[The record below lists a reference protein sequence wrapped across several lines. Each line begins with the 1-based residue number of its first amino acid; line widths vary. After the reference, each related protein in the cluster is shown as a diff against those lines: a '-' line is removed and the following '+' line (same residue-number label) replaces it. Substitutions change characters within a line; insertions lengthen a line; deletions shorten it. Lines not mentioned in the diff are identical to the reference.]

1 MLIGSLQ
8 KGGRVLAVDTQY
20 AYAVGKIRALEKRL
34 LDRAR
39 MERMIDARSPEE
51 ALKVLFEAGYE
62 SGSDDYADVYEYENL
77 LKNEQVK
84 VYKLLKSIA
93 PEPEAFDIF
102 LFQNDYHNIKVLLKA
117 EFLGQNNDYM
127 LIDTG
132 TVPVAEL
139 KKIIAERNL
148 TQMPDTMQNAVEEC
162 IDVFNRTNDPQAIDI
177 ILDRATFQQMQ
188 EYAAKSG
195 YKFVSGLVQLITDL
209 TNIKIFLRGR
219 STGKKWD
226 TLQKILLPGGS
237 IDKKVFIEH
246 LDDTLESFVNSIKSK
261 PYGSICEEGIE
272 NFNNTGSLSKLE
284 RLTDNYIMSYIKKA
298 KYVALGI
305 EPLIAYLWAKEN
317 EIKNARI
324 IMVGKINNI
333 SSEVIR
339 ERLRETYV

>member
-1 MLIGSLQ
+1 M
-8 KGGRVLAVDTQY
+8 AVDTQY

-34 LDRAR
+34 LDRSR

-51 ALKVLFEAGYE
+51 ALKVLLEAGYE
-62 SGSDDYADVYEYENL
+62 SGSDDYSDVYEYESL
-77 LKNEQVK
+77 LKNEQLK
-84 VYKLLKSIA
+84 VYMLLKSIA
-93 PEPEAFDIF
+93 PEPEVFDIF

-117 EFLGQNNDYM
+117 EFLDQNCDYM

-132 TVPVAEL
+132 TIPVAEL
-139 KKIIAERNL
+139 KKMIGERDL
-148 TQMPDTMQNAVEEC
+148 TRMTKTMRNAVEES
-162 IDVFNRTNDPQAIDI
+162 IDVFNRTNDPQDIDI
-177 ILDRATFQQMQ
+177 ILDRASFQQMQ
-188 EYAAKSG
+188 EYAASSG
-195 YKFVSGLVQLITDL
+195 YKFVFELVQLMTDL

-226 TLQKILLPGGS
+226 SLQKILLPGGS
-237 IDKKVFIEH
+237 IDKRVFIEN
-246 LDDTLESFVNSIKSK
+246 LEGTLESFVSFIKSK
-261 PYGSICEEGIE
+261 PYGSICVDGIE
-272 NFNNTGSLSKLE
+272 NFNSTGSLSKFE
-284 RLTDNYIMSYIKKA
+284 RLTDNYVMSYIKKA

>member
-1 MLIGSLQ
+1 MAL
-8 KGGRVLAVDTQY
+8 DTQY

-39 MERMIDARSPEE
+39 MERMIDARSAEE
-51 ALKVLFEAGYE
+51 ALKVLLEAGYE
-62 SGSDDYADVYEYENL
+62 SGSDDYSDVYEYESL
-77 LKNEQVK
+77 LKNEQLK
-84 VYKLLKSIA
+84 LYRLLKSIA

-102 LFQNDYHNIKVLLKA
+102 LLQNDYHNIKVLLKA
-117 EFLGQNNDYM
+117 EFLGQDYDYL

-132 TVPVAEL
+132 TIPVADL
-139 KKIIAERNL
+139 KKMIGERDL
-148 TQMPDTMQNAVEEC
+148 TKMSNTMRSAVEES
-162 IDVFNRTNDPQAIDI
+162 IDVFNRTNDSQAIDI
-177 ILDRATFQQMQ
+177 ILDRANFQQMQ
-188 EYAAKSG
+188 EYAANSG
-195 YKFVSGLVQLITDL
+195 YRFVFDLVQLMTDL

-219 STGKKWD
+219 NTGKRWD
-226 TLQKILLPGGS
+226 SLQKTLLPGGS
-237 IDKKVFIEH
+237 IDKRVFIEN
-246 LDDTLESFVNSIKSK
+246 LDDTLDSFVNFLKGK
-261 PYGSICEEGIE
+261 PYRSICEEGIE
-272 NFNNTGSLSKLE
+272 SFINTGSLSKFE